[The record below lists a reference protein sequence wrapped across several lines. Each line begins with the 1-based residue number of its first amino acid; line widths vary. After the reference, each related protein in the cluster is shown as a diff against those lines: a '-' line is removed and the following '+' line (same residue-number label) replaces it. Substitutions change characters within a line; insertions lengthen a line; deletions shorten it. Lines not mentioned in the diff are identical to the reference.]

1 MARSKSS
8 TSSTSTTASV
18 GGTASSVSSGS
29 STRISAANAKLTKD
43 SKGTKA
49 GQSSPLL
56 TKHRL
61 LNTKLSK
68 QQCSISKA
76 AAFSKSAAKPAAGP
90 DEFEDCDGPEFE
102 MIEEDRGA
110 RTSSDEDE
118 ESSTD
123 EASSDE
129 SEDSEDGETSSD
141 EDRVAV
147 LKSKKR
153 IRSSKKRNAKK
164 RESAKKS
171 ERRKVAD
178 DDDDEAG
185 FRLEMRTTM
194 QKLLQ
199 VVKVVQHLAHVVE
212 KLSSKIAET
221 DSSLDSTYAKAII
234 KEPVITAA
242 SAEEYTQ
249 RTGVK
254 LAQRVC
260 WTEKEAR
267 EELAAERKAE
277 GIKGEVTATT
287 PIPVSTSTRT
297 CDAEKVSNERL
308 HAIWPIVREICKSF
322 AACEVVRTP
331 DEKGK
336 ITTRGMQYYRAHY
349 QSVVDRVVELI
360 EERVEELRYCEDHWK
375 ALNFVCRRLKSLNEK
390 DPRRDGVM
398 AELLRVK
405 KEAAPGQTRPPI
417 QGVAHAATAQPVR
430 AKENAGKAT
439 KATAAATAPASKDA
453 DLDDLE
459 RRMVRP
465 AASHAD
471 QADMAAYPAPAP
483 PGVLVLTQQQDTERA
498 GMAHKAARSP
508 SPRKK
513 GKAAALFLPFLFRGS
528 TRPRK
533 LLLPA
538 LALPALSMLA
548 LRTADTTT

>member
-68 QQCSISKA
+68 QQSSISKA

-171 ERRKVAD
+171 KRRKVAD

-234 KEPVITAA
+234 KEP
-242 SAEEYTQ
+242 

-308 HAIWPIVREICKSF
+308 HAIWPIVREICKIF

-336 ITTRGMQYYRAHY
+336 ITTRGIQYYRAHY

-439 KATAAATAPASKDA
+439 KGAASRRRGTATAAATAPASKDA

-459 RRMVRP
+459 RRM
-465 AASHAD
+465 
-471 QADMAAYPAPAP
+471 
-483 PGVLVLTQQQDTERA
+483 
-498 GMAHKAARSP
+498 MAHKAARAP

-513 GKAAALFLPFLFRGS
+513 GKAAVLFLPFLFRGS
-528 TRPRK
+528 TRPRNNASAGG
-533 LLLPA
+533 LLDLSVVAAATSAAAATEGPEAAGAAASLPI
-538 LALPALSMLA
+538 
-548 LRTADTTT
+548 